1 MRRRRR
7 RMAEHDK
14 TPVVFGARM
23 ARDADDR
30 MIGYEA
36 YRAERGKTRYDAK
49 VTVIGVVRAE
59 YAEASQDAKDAHD
72 KEFGVPHF
80 ERKEE
85 S

>member
-1 MRRRRR
+1 MG
-7 RMAEHDK
+7 EHDK

-23 ARDADDR
+23 ARDANDR
-30 MIGYEA
+30 KIGYEA
-36 YRAERGKTRYDAK
+36 YRAERGARRGDAK
-49 VTVIGVVRAE
+49 ITVIGVVRAE
-59 YAEASQDAKDAHD
+59 YEEASQDARDAHD